1 MKHMIKIILPIIF
14 LATQLLFCESLTE
27 QVVKLINAGNY
38 DEAIKLLESTED
50 QQNDVLLSIA
60 YIGKKDFKSAK
71 VFALQY
77 WLQRENDIL
86 ANYLLAFISEEL
98 KEYDTALIYWENVL
112 KNTKETSLKQLAKR
126 HINVLKRLTK

>member
-1 MKHMIKIILPIIF
+1 MKYKIILLVIF
-14 LATQLLFCESLTE
+14 LITQLLFSELLTE
-27 QVVKLINAGNY
+27 QVVKLINAGSY
-38 DEAIKLLESTED
+38 DEAIELLESTNE

-60 YIGKKDFKSAK
+60 YIGKKDFKTAK

-77 WLQRENDIL
+77 WLQEENNVL

-98 KEYDTALIYWENVL
+98 KEYDTAMVYWENVL
-112 KNTKETSLKQLAKR
+112 KNTKETSLKQLSKR